1 MKLTLPIKI
10 LIIALVTI
18 FCILLL
24 AYSVIG
30 IIFLG
35 PSKDASRIL
44 VSTLM
49 ETSAAKFVPKLYM
62 SQAKIDEIMAYEEA
76 LAENLEIDVNLI
88 KLPSAEAE
96 DKQNS
101 DPDFETSGEIN
112 NNEQIP
118 ESSTPTEDTTP
129 APEQG
134 ETLPPEP
141 INESGIEIHDVKSS
155 NYNGKMM
162 IIKDPT
168 RVFVGVPEAGFG
180 QGKKGM
186 TVFEMIEHYGA
197 VAGTNAGGFY
207 DPNGSGSG
215 GIPEGIVIYNG
226 EILWDDGKAA
236 SIAGFDENG
245 ILYVGSMTAKA
256 AKNKGIKYAASYGP
270 ALIMNGEP
278 ISQSARGYQ
287 PRTAIGQ
294 RADGAILLLVI
305 NGRSVSSLGA
315 TIEDLI
321 EIFIRYEAVNA
332 TNLDGGSSSIMI
344 HEGQYLTD
352 SAYIFGERVVP
363 TSILIK

>member
-10 LIIALVTI
+10 LIIALVTLL
-18 FCILLL
+18 CILLL

-35 PSKDASRIL
+35 PSKDASRML

-49 ETSAAKFVPKLYM
+49 ETSAAKFVPRLYM
-62 SQAKIDEIMAYEEA
+62 SKARINAIISSTEKVVDNI
-76 LAENLEIDVNLI
+76 EIDASLI
-88 KLPSAEAE
+88 KLPGTEATEAE
-96 DKQNS
+96 IDNS
-101 DPDFETSGEIN
+101 LT
-112 NNEQIP
+112 P
-118 ESSTPTEDTTP
+118 EVSSPAEDGTT
-129 APEQG
+129 APEQN
-134 ETLPPEP
+134 EVLPQEP
-141 INESGIEIHDVKSS
+141 INDSGIEIHDIKSS

-180 QGKKGM
+180 EGKKGM
-186 TVFEMIEHYGA
+186 TVFEMVEHYGA

-215 GIPEGIVIYNG
+215 GIPEGIVICNG

-236 SIAGFDENG
+236 SIAGIDEKG
-245 ILYVGSMTAKA
+245 ILYVGQMTAKA
-256 AKNKGIKYAASYGP
+256 AINKGIKYAASYGP

-321 EIFIRYEAVNA
+321 EIFIQYEAVNA
-332 TNLDGGSSSIMI
+332 TNLDGGSSSIMVY
-344 HEGQYLTD
+344 EGEYLTD